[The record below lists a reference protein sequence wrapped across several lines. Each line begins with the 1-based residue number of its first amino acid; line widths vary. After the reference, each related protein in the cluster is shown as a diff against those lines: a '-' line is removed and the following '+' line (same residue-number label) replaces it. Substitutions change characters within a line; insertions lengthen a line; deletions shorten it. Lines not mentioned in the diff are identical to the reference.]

1 MPKGQGG
8 RPPMPGGGGGGQG
21 LNQMMKQMQKM
32 QADMAAAQDALAAA
46 TVEGSAGG
54 GMVKVVVTGS
64 GEVQS
69 VHIAAEVVDPDDVE
83 MLEDLVLAAVGDGL
97 RRAQEM
103 QSESLGGV
111 TGGLDLGSLGDL
123 GGLLG

>member
-1 MPKGQGG
+1 MANQKQI
-8 RPPMPGGGGGGQG
+8 
-21 LNQMMKQMQKM
+21 NQMMKQVQKM

-54 GMVKVVVTGS
+54 GVVKVVVTGS

-69 VHIAAEVVDPDDVE
+69 VHIAPEVVDPDDVE
-83 MLEDLVLAAVGDGL
+83 MLEDLVLAAVSDGL
-97 RRAQEM
+97 RRAQDLAAEKM
-103 QSESLGGV
+103 GGV
-111 TGGLDLGSLGDL
+111 TGGLDIGGL

>member
-8 RPPMPGGGGGGQG
+8 RPPMPGGGGGQ

-54 GMVKVVVTGS
+54 GMVKAVVTGS
-64 GEVQS
+64 GDVQRVTIS
-69 VHIAAEVVDPDDVE
+69 PDVVDPEDVE
-83 MLEDLVLAAVGDGL
+83 MLEDLVVAAINDGL
-97 RRAQEM
+97 KAAQALQAEKM
-103 QSESLGGV
+103 GSV
-111 TGGLDLGSLGDL
+111 TGGIDLGSLG
-123 GGLLG
+123 GLLG

>member
-1 MPKGQGG
+1 VANQKQM
-8 RPPMPGGGGGGQG
+8 
-21 LNQMMKQMQKM
+21 NQMMKQMQKM
-32 QADMAAAQDALAAA
+32 QADMAAAQEALNQA

-54 GMVKVVVTGS
+54 GMVKVVVTGA

-69 VHIAAEVVDPDDVE
+69 VRIAPEVVDPEDVE

-111 TGGLDLGSLGDL
+111 TGGLDLGGLGDL